1 MSFPEMSKLVS
12 DLLRSRWMDMYNLGA
27 DGLPTDGSP
36 QSVGLSRLSH
46 RVSKGAG
53 ARSGK

>member
-1 MSFPEMSKLVS
+1 
-12 DLLRSRWMDMYNLGA
+12 MDMYNLGA